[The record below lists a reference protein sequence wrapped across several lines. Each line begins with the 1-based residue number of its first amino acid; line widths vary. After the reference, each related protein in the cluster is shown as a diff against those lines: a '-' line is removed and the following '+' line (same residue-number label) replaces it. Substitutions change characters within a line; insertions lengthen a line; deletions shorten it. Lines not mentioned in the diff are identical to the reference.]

1 MFINIGIIIWVIL
14 QMSLLVIFFIHL
26 TGFGFW
32 IEQNISNWPRFWFY
46 CPSTVSFP
54 KDFQLLGFKKKSF
67 LFNIY
72 ICKIIFLNYKISKR
86 KKKFLFK
93 KNGTMYQIF
102 LKKISDHISTKKI
115 KMSSQFL
122 FQFLIFYFSIR
133 FFGYLSFFF
142 YLKNKIY
149 THFTSDVLL

>member
-1 MFINIGIIIWVIL
+1 
-14 QMSLLVIFFIHL
+14 
-26 TGFGFW
+26 
-32 IEQNISNWPRFWFY
+32 
-46 CPSTVSFP
+46 
-54 KDFQLLGFKKKSF
+54 
-67 LFNIY
+67 
-72 ICKIIFLNYKISKR
+72 
-86 KKKFLFK
+86 
-93 KNGTMYQIF
+93 MYQIF